1 MTTTDHPEGSEGN
14 DSLGD
19 AGFGDAEELEL
30 GIEPS
35 GGDEVVVLPWSLM
48 LQRRVAGRVERS
60 PRKAWIIL
68 AASLLG
74 VFTASFTIT
83 VLTVSLG
90 EIAHDLGSTQS
101 ILTWAVT
108 GPSLAMAVLGPI
120 GGKMSDR
127 YGARRIY
134 LISITGV
141 AVFSAAAVLA
151 WSAPAHQSSVSLSV
165 VRWLIPLVGDGS
177 SFCRHQ
183 LLLPLL

>member
-1 MTTTDHPEGSEGN
+1 MTTTDHSEGSEGN

-19 AGFGDAEELEL
+19 DGVDDAEELEL
-30 GIEPS
+30 GIEPP

-48 LQRRVAGRVERS
+48 LQRRVAGRIERS

-68 AASLLG
+68 AVSLLG

-90 EIAHDLGSTQS
+90 EIAFDLGSTTS

-127 YGARRIY
+127 YGARQVY
-134 LISITGV
+134 LISILGV
-141 AVFSAAAVLA
+141 AVFSAAAIVA
-151 WSAPAHQSSVSLSV
+151 WAHPHLSLLDWSVHRSV
-165 VRWLIPLVGDGS
+165 QRPD
-177 SFCRHQ
+177 
-183 LLLPLL
+183 LLRYR